1 MQIMNIRLTSRD
13 PNVPCE
19 LMEVQHRKGF
29 EMFGHKF
36 VCHKNP
42 KHEGLKTLSHYKTG
56 IAIEHGK
63 TYKEAKEKSIK
74 ALSHFYQTAEDLEAQ
89 LENYAKNYA
98 FEQLEIN

>member
-1 MQIMNIRLTSRD
+1 MQIMNIRLTSHD
-13 PNVPCE
+13 PNVPYE
-19 LMEVQHRKGF
+19 TAVVPYRKGF

-56 IAIEHGK
+56 IAIEHGD
-63 TYKEAKEKSIK
+63 TFKEAKEKSIK
-74 ALSHFYQTAEDLEAQ
+74 ALSHFCQTAEDLEAQ